1 VTEYIAAF
9 QTITSN
15 LNWDEEALEDKLL
28 EGLKDHVKS
37 ALIFFPTKSENL
49 KELFERAQKWI
60 ENTGAKSTKIR
71 KSEKD
76 GPEDMNEKH
85 QQGYREEPMDVSS
98 TFQGLSLHDLST
110 DDY

>member
-15 LNWDEEALEDKLL
+15 LNWEALEDKLL

-37 ALIFFPTKSENL
+37 ALIFFPTKTGNL
-49 KELFERAQKWI
+49 EELFERAQKWI

-85 QQGYREEPMDVSS
+85 QQGYTKGTNGRFINFSRTIS
-98 TFQGLSLHDLST
+98 TRPL
-110 DDY
+110 Y

>member
-49 KELFERAQKWI
+49 EELFERAQKWI

-85 QQGYREEPMDVSS
+85 QQGYTRGTDGRFINFSRTIS
-98 TFQGLSLHDLST
+98 TRPL
-110 DDY
+110 Y